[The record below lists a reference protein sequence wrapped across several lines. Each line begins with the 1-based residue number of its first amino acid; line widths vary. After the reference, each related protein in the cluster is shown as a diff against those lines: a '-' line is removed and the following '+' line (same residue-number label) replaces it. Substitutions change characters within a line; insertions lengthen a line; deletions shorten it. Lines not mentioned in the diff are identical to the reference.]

1 MFAPSLKVQL
11 WYTRLETYKVIW
23 ECRGLPFEFWR
34 VLACMETNY
43 WTNLLMRLRCRFC
56 FIFVAKRQRHHQS
69 REGNKEG
76 RKDRRTDTQQG
87 RGGGPNRTNRKGRS
101 RQEENMQRR
110 RRKPCSRS
118 RDHKHSGL
126 PESESK
132 SWLGSHILPRS
143 ELVRAYSTAM
153 PPLMNLSHLAML
165 KLQES
170 ECISANLVTI

>member
-1 MFAPSLKVQL
+1 M
-11 WYTRLETYKVIW
+11 IW

-170 ECISANLVTI
+170 ECTSADLLMI